1 MILTEVG
8 VPDQI
13 FGCIDDSWDDDDLPL
28 SLENV
33 ENLELSYKN
42 DEVLNKKFYD
52 MQFTF
57 LLREL
62 KQGSHIDYGSKE
74 HIPMEHVNTLP
85 PAVTLQ
91 PFDRIH
97 FPGKP
102 DETFMRRKYSL
113 VDKVT
118 GDKHHDK
125 YKRDIRKSKA
135 LDHEHIASCWASYT
149 SENAGFIVSDF
160 VAEHTLATY
169 IEHRTPTQYMKVVA
183 SERPALLCEWMHCLS
198 DALACLHSR
207 GVAHTAVRPSN
218 IWIDKDNTIAFG
230 DVGSLSTFQRGKK
243 APKTEAYDYAAP
255 ESHISQTPI
264 TLKSSSPPVSSMSAF
279 SRLRKMS
286 TSTFTTIDTVS
297 SSESSGGSSTR
308 SNSFVGGTTIGSP
321 ITSPT
326 VSSRDG
332 RCNSITT
339 IRTPVTPALESEPRS
354 PQSIRNFSRQF
365 AETCPS
371 PTVPT
376 GPYPPP
382 SIETASLL
390 LSRPSIIDAAS
401 LCDLPRAVP
410 EMSDIWSLGCI
421 FLDIL
426 TFMIKG
432 KNNEFVK
439 FRSTRVTTK
448 NRTRTDS
455 SFHNEPD
462 KIWAWIDLLEEEST
476 RHGEQIYRGVPDL
489 LRLIRSMMAQ
499 NATLRPTARDVRDR
513 IQEIMVGECGVE
525 VLCCAGREWS
535 EFSKGDLKDNISTA
549 SPRRGRNDSPLDAD
563 ASIAMGMIS
572 LEPPRKGS
580 DAGSRYNDSRQR
592 GSVALEQRLNA
603 AEQDALARTTSHF
616 GSSAQR
622 RRSSASTVTAK
633 VSSWRS
639 KFFSGGGGIT
649 A

>member
-1 MILTEVG
+1 
-8 VPDQI
+8 
-13 FGCIDDSWDDDDLPL
+13 
-28 SLENV
+28 
-33 ENLELSYKN
+33 
-42 DEVLNKKFYD
+42 
-52 MQFTF
+52 
-57 LLREL
+57 
-62 KQGSHIDYGSKE
+62 
-74 HIPMEHVNTLP
+74 
-85 PAVTLQ
+85 
-91 PFDRIH
+91 
-97 FPGKP
+97 
-102 DETFMRRKYSL
+102 
-113 VDKVT
+113 
-118 GDKHHDK
+118 
-125 YKRDIRKSKA
+125 
-135 LDHEHIASCWASYT
+135 
-149 SENAGFIVSDF
+149 
-160 VAEHTLATY
+160 
-169 IEHRTPTQYMKVVA
+169 
-183 SERPALLCEWMHCLS
+183 
-198 DALACLHSR
+198 
-207 GVAHTAVRPSN
+207 
-218 IWIDKDNTIAFG
+218 
-230 DVGSLSTFQRGKK
+230 
-243 APKTEAYDYAAP
+243 
-255 ESHISQTPI
+255 
-264 TLKSSSPPVSSMSAF
+264 
-279 SRLRKMS
+279 
-286 TSTFTTIDTVS
+286 
-297 SSESSGGSSTR
+297 
-308 SNSFVGGTTIGSP
+308 
-321 ITSPT
+321 
-326 VSSRDG
+326 
-332 RCNSITT
+332 
-339 IRTPVTPALESEPRS
+339 
-354 PQSIRNFSRQF
+354 
-365 AETCPS
+365 
-371 PTVPT
+371 
-376 GPYPPP
+376 
-382 SIETASLL
+382 
-390 LSRPSIIDAAS
+390 
-401 LCDLPRAVP
+401 
-410 EMSDIWSLGCI
+410 MSDIWSLGCI